1 MNQFGSQNRNITQIK
16 TQFERGFHQV
26 DYGEEVESTV
36 GFGGVGGFEGL
47 RVSTGFVNLGDCLY

>member
-26 DYGEEVESTV
+26 DYEEEVESTT
-36 GFGGVGGFEGL
+36 FIEQL
-47 RVSTGFVNLGDCLY
+47 DLGEYVD